1 MSFGVDENCSRAP
14 SPEARKREV
23 SEAEE
28 NDDANAIARGLDS
41 IAKAINRAT
50 DVLAKCLG
58 SKRSGENTFAA
69 LEEMNLNQIS

>member
-1 MSFGVDENCSRAP
+1 MKIVLEHLLQRQ
-14 SPEARKREV
+14 KKV
-23 SEAEE
+23 SEAKE

-41 IAKAINRAT
+41 NHGIAKAINSAT

-69 LEEMNLNQIS
+69 LEEMNSNQIS